1 LKSVLTHL
9 MPMVLMHVERADPFD
24 THGTVLEKRANP
36 FDIFFLF

>member
-1 LKSVLTHL
+1 MDLTL
-9 MPMVLMHVERADPFD
+9 VKRADPFD